1 MLHYILATLAVYIV
15 LLLLLPQQVAAVTL
29 LAAAWLT
36 SVVGKIDWT
45 TIPWQP

>member
-1 MLHYILATLAVYIV
+1 MLHYICITLAVYIGCFIV
-15 LLLLLPQQVAAVTL
+15 FPQQVAAVTL

-36 SVVGKIDWT
+36 SSMGKIDWT

>member
-15 LLLLLPQQVAAVTL
+15 FLALLPQQVAAVTL

-36 SVVGKIDWT
+36 SLVGKIDGT
-45 TIPWQP
+45 TIPYQP